1 MFEPYEVRTATA
13 EVYVNGEKK
22 DGGVIAL
29 AGEPVDATIKITAQD
44 GTVNENYTVHII
56 WRRRCSV

>member
-1 MFEPYEVRTATA
+1 MF
-13 EVYVNGEKK
+13 
-22 DGGVIAL
+22 AL